1 MIYRFTFGLGH
12 PFRNKVQ
19 PIDSKTYMGAR
30 KAMFRI
36 YGRNWCGQ
44 YSPEEWESII
54 EKNRE
59 KYAELDVVVADPEED
74 NED

>member
-1 MIYRFTFGLGH
+1 
-12 PFRNKVQ
+12 
-19 PIDSKTYMGAR
+19 MGAR